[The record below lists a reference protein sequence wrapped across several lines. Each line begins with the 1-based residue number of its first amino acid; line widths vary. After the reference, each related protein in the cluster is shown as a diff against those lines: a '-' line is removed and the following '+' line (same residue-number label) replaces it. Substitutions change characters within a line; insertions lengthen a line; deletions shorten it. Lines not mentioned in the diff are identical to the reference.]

1 MRSEKYPDHL
11 KILKLIPLFNSFSG
25 EELSIVQE
33 IIVERNFRKNSII
46 LSEDEANDYMYIV
59 FSGRLKVVQISAEG
73 KEQILVIRKKGDYFG
88 EMSILDGK
96 TQPATVVAIEDSS
109 VGLISRNNFETILLK
124 NEKVL
129 NQIIYMLCERL
140 RESWF
145 MLRVLS
151 FDDAE
156 NRVRAVLNH
165 VGSIYGVKDLRGF
178 IIPLKL
184 THQEIADYASL
195 ARETVTRLL
204 SRFSQAG
211 EIEILENKNIVLKPS
226 FVTKSPVP

>member
-1 MRSEKYPDHL
+1 MKVEKNQEYL
-11 KILKLIPLFNSFSG
+11 KILRFIPLFAPFSD
-25 EELSIVQE
+25 EELSTVQE
-33 IIVERNFRKNSII
+33 IITQKQFRKNSII
-46 LSEDEANDYMYIV
+46 LSEEETNEYMYIV
-59 FSGRLKVVQISAEG
+59 FSGRIKVIQISDEG

-96 TQPATVVAIEDSS
+96 TQPATVVAMEDSTI
-109 VGLISRNNFETILLK
+109 GLISRNNFESILLK

-165 VGSIYGVKDLRGF
+165 VGSQYGVKDLRGF

-226 FVTKSPVP
+226 FVIKSPVP